1 MARVRLYLKSLSGSP
16 TFQFVRPGGTP
27 DAIPALRLFTYV
39 DLRTSVQLGSSLA
52 AKAAHPDCVIDT
64 GAHLSVIPE
73 YVWSFFRPGTVT
85 PLPFDPAMPQRHRSF
100 FIGGGRYPYDLGE
113 LDLHL
118 RDLDNHTMD
127 VRIVAQLT
135 RDNGTLTIPMILGL
149 RGGAIDGRILRGAP
163 DPAATFG
170 QDWFLEDP

>member
-1 MARVRLYLKSLSGSP
+1 MARIRLYLRPLSGSSA
-16 TFQFVRPGGTP
+16 FQFVRPGGTP

-39 DLRTSVQLGSSLA
+39 DLRTAVRLGRSLA

-73 YVWSFFRPGTVT
+73 YVWSFFRPGIVT

-113 LDLHL
+113 LTLQL
-118 RDLDNHTMD
+118 RDLDRRTMD
-127 VRIVAQLT
+127 VRIAQLT
-135 RDNGTLTIPMILGL
+135 RDGGTLTIPMILGL
-149 RGGAIDGRILRGAP
+149 RGGAIDGRIFRSAP
-163 DPAATFG
+163 DPAAAFG